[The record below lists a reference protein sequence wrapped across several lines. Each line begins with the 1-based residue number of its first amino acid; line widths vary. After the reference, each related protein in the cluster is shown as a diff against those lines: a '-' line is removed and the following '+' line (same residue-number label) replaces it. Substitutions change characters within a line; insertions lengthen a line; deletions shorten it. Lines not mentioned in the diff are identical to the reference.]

1 MISAGLN
8 FDRILLSVFLWQNT
22 PKLSTKLCM
31 EILPTHFLKIPTNF
45 KSVCVC
51 VCACVCVYVCVGECV
66 CRGRVTLLTYP
77 RSTPL
82 LLGNPLYQLN
92 TLNLDISTFDVNKIT
107 KTVFYCYVKQ
117 YYIVTSEQSS
127 YNKELLQWLV

>member
-1 MISAGLN
+1 MTKYSKIIDKIVYGN
-8 FDRILLSVFLWQNT
+8 FTDTFSQNT
-22 PKLSTKLCM
+22 DKFQKCVCVCVR
-31 EILPTHFLKIPTNF
+31 
-45 KSVCVC
+45 VCVC
-51 VCACVCVYVCVGECV
+51 VCVCVCVYVCVGECV

-127 YNKELLQWLV
+127 YNKELLQ